1 MPYDLEI
8 KLLHLTKN
16 RERLPLEELAEQ
28 LHVHPDSLTDQIA
41 ALLENGLVNT
51 SRGLVE
57 LDAPKRMLLADY
69 LIRKGHDPEKVSR
82 SLKWQE
88 FEEFAAKQLIEN
100 GYRVLKHLLF
110 KSKAGRREI
119 DLLAWNDN
127 FILAVDCKHWSHRL
141 SPSRIQTA
149 ASAQTERTKL
159 LAEQPEVLEQHGLNV
174 TETRRILPVIVTL
187 TESEQKI
194 INGVPVVPIMKLP
207 SFLYGLSPVDE
218 TLRMIPTKAQFH
230 QSTLT

>member
-1 MPYDLEI
+1 LAFDLEI
-8 KLLHLTKN
+8 KLLYLTKN
-16 RERLPLEELAEQ
+16 RDRLPLEELAEQ
-28 LHVHPDSLTDQIA
+28 LHVHPDSLTDRIA

-51 SRGLVE
+51 SRGFVE

-69 LIRKGHDPEKVSR
+69 LIRKGHDAEKVSR

-127 FILAVDCKHWSHRL
+127 FILAVDCKHWSRRL
-141 SPSRIQTA
+141 SPSRVQAA
-149 ASAQTERTKL
+149 ASAQTERTRL

-174 TETRRILPVIVTL
+174 TETRHILPVIVTL
-187 TESEQKI
+187 AESEQRI
-194 INGVPVVPIMKLP
+194 TDGVPIVPIMKLP
-207 SFLYGLSPVDE
+207 SFIYGISPVDE
-218 TLRMIPTKAQFH
+218 TLRTVPTKTRFH
-230 QSTLT
+230 QSTLA